1 MAHQLIKEEDL
12 VVYTEGNVIE
22 KNKAKTVNENRKVS
36 DNSVLLHAIGLVPQ
50 TDPKTVVGKITLLDG
65 DLKIFE
71 IDKAKLAL
79 AVEAAWTP
87 DLNQGLTRLYPYHYY
102 SVEINKHFLHFLGV
116 IGDVKGLVFY
126 LQFKR

>member
-1 MAHQLIKEEDL
+1 MAHQLVKESDL

-22 KNKAKTVNENRKVS
+22 KNKDKTISENRKIS
-36 DNSVLLHAIGLVPQ
+36 DNSVFLHAIGLVPL

-65 DLKIFE
+65 DLEIFE
-71 IDKAKLAL
+71 IDKMKLAL

-87 DLNQGLTRLYPYHYY
+87 DFNQGLTRLYPYHYY
-102 SVEINKHFLHFLGV
+102 SVEINKHFSHFLGV